1 MLLPLDQR
9 YSKSATYI
17 VWLLLNTPKIYF
29 VKSVFEEEPGT
40 SFKMYSNFFFLLSEK
55 CCWLMDAKC
64 FEEEEYSLIANG
76 FR

>member
-1 MLLPLDQR
+1 MSRISKMPKNKVRTVLLPLDQR

-40 SFKMYSNFFFLLSEK
+40 SLKMYSNFYFF
-55 CCWLMDAKC
+55 
-64 FEEEEYSLIANG
+64 F
-76 FR
+76 